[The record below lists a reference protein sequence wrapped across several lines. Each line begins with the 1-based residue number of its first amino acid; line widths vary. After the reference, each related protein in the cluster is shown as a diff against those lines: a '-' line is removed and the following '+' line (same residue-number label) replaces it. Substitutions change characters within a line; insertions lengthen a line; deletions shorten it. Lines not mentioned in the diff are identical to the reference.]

1 MGEVKGKSAVAEAI
15 AEVKGFELPNEKV
28 TIKFIK
34 RNKGLAADVGESHV
48 ISGGMIEG
56 ATRSFCVP
64 LLRNGGL
71 KNVLTAEEKEFLEKG
86 HFMGVNLSIYS
97 DFWKTQNVVL
107 EKLDTILDLS
117 VPEDYLKYK
126 ILLAWD
132 DVIAES
138 LTKFKETN
146 KGTYQFYMTRTGEEL
161 KDRSKKLDIIKSAW
175 KEYYRIEDNRNV
187 LISIIYLMSGKKVS
201 ENSTMKFINTE
212 VETLVDTRT
221 KDFLNL
227 IEDPNFETKTLIA
240 LAESAGIVL
249 KKNGKYETVDGLTL
263 AKQGEIASLAN
274 AVKYLIDPKNHEVR
288 DLIQARVENTK

>member
-1 MGEVKGKSAVAEAI
+1 MAVKEEVKEI
-15 AEVKGFELPNEKV
+15 VKGFTLPNEKI
-28 TIKFIK
+28 TIRFIK
-34 RNKGLAADVGESHV
+34 RNKGLAADVNDNHV

-56 ATRSFCVP
+56 ATRKFCVP

-71 KNVLTAEEKEFLEKG
+71 KNVLTNEEKEFFENG
-86 HFMGVNLSIYS
+86 HFNGVKMSIYS
-97 DFWKTQNVVL
+97 DFWKTQYVSL

-132 DVIAES
+132 DVIAPTLQQYKLE
-138 LTKFKETN
+138 N
-146 KGTYQFYMTRTGEEL
+146 KGTYQFYITKDGEEL
-161 KDRSKKLDIIKSAW
+161 KDRSKKLDLIKAAW
-175 KEYYRIEDNRNV
+175 KEYYKLEDNKDALV
-187 LISIIYLMSGKKVS
+187 SIVYLMTGKKLS

-221 KDFLNL
+221 KDFLAL
-227 IEDPNFETKTLIA
+227 VEDPNFETKTLIT
-240 LAESAGIVL
+240 LAENVGIVL

-263 AKQGEIASLAN
+263 AKQGEIASLVN

-288 DLIQARVENTK
+288 DLIEARVKTSK

>member
-1 MGEVKGKSAVAEAI
+1 MAVKEEVKEI
-15 AEVKGFELPNEKV
+15 VKGFTLPNEKI
-28 TIKFIK
+28 TIRFIK
-34 RNKGLAADVGESHV
+34 RNKGLAADVNDNHV

-56 ATRSFCVP
+56 ATRKFCVP

-71 KNVLTAEEKEFLEKG
+71 KNVLTNEEKEFFENG
-86 HFMGVNLSIYS
+86 HFNGVKMSIYS
-97 DFWKTQNVVL
+97 DFWKTQYVSL

-132 DVIAES
+132 DVIAPTLQQYKLE
-138 LTKFKETN
+138 N
-146 KGTYQFYMTRTGEEL
+146 KGTYQFYITKDGEEL
-161 KDRSKKLDIIKSAW
+161 KDRSKKLDLIKAAW
-175 KEYYRIEDNRNV
+175 KEYYKLEDNRDALV
-187 LISIIYLMSGKKVS
+187 SIVYLMTGKKLS

-221 KDFLNL
+221 KDFLAL
-227 IEDPNFETKTLIA
+227 VEDPNFETKTLIA
-240 LAESAGIVL
+240 LAENVGIVL

-263 AKQGEIASLAN
+263 AKQGEIASLVN

-288 DLIQARVENTK
+288 DLIEARVKTSK

>member
-1 MGEVKGKSAVAEAI
+1 MLYFLKYNQIKLTMG
-15 AEVKGFELPNEKV
+15 EVKGFELPNEKV

-34 RNKGLAADVGESHV
+34 RNKGLAADVGDSHV

-56 ATRSFCVP
+56 ATRKFCVP

-71 KNVLTAEEKEFLEKG
+71 KNVLNIDEKEFFERG
-86 HFMGVNLSIYS
+86 HFNGVNLSIYS
-97 DFWKTQNVVL
+97 DFWKNQYVSL

-132 DVIAES
+132 DVIAPS
-138 LTKFKETN
+138 LEKYKSEN
-146 KGTYQFYMTRTGEEL
+146 KGTYQFYVTRSGEEV
-161 KDRSKKLDIIKSAW
+161 KDRAKKLDIIKSAW
-175 KEYYRIEDNRNV
+175 KEYYKIEDNRDV
-187 LISIIYLMSGKKVS
+187 LVSIVYLLSGKKLAD
-201 ENSTMKFINTE
+201 NSTMKFINTE

-221 KDFLNL
+221 KDFLSL
-227 IEDPNFETKTLIA
+227 VEDPNFETKTLIA
-240 LAESAGIVL
+240 LAENLNIIV

-263 AKQGEIASLAN
+263 AKTGELATLPN
-274 AVKYLIDPKNHEVR
+274 AVNYLIDPKNQEVR

>member
-1 MGEVKGKSAVAEAI
+1 MAVKEEVKEI
-15 AEVKGFELPNEKV
+15 VKGFTLPNEKI
-28 TIKFIK
+28 TIRFIK
-34 RNKGLAADVGESHV
+34 RNKGLAADVNDNHV

-56 ATRSFCVP
+56 ATRKFCVP

-71 KNVLTAEEKEFLEKG
+71 KNVLTNEEKEFFENG
-86 HFMGVNLSIYS
+86 HFNGVKMSIYS
-97 DFWKTQNVVL
+97 DFWKTQYVSL

-132 DVIAES
+132 DVIAPTLQQYKLE
-138 LTKFKETN
+138 N
-146 KGTYQFYMTRTGEEL
+146 KGTYQFYITKDGEEL
-161 KDRSKKLDIIKSAW
+161 KDRSKKLDLIKAAW
-175 KEYYRIEDNRNV
+175 KEYYKLEDNRDALV
-187 LISIIYLMSGKKVS
+187 SIVYLMTGKKLS

-221 KDFLNL
+221 KDFLAL
-227 IEDPNFETKTLIA
+227 VEDPNFETKTLIT
-240 LAESAGIVL
+240 LAENVGIVL

-263 AKQGEIASLAN
+263 AKQGEIASLVN

-288 DLIQARVENTK
+288 DLIEARVKTSK

>member
-1 MGEVKGKSAVAEAI
+1 MGEVK
-15 AEVKGFELPNEKV
+15 KGFTLPEERV

-34 RNKGLAADVGESHV
+34 RNKGLAADVSDSH
-48 ISGGMIEG
+48 ILSGGMIEG
-56 ATRSFCVP
+56 TTRKFCVP

-71 KNVLTAEEKEFLEKG
+71 KNVLSNDEKEFFEND
-86 HFMGVNLSIYS
+86 HFRGVNLSIYS
-97 DFWKTQNVVL
+97 DFWKTQYVAL

-132 DVIAES
+132 DVIAPS
-138 LTKFKETN
+138 LEDYKKKN
-146 KGTYQFYMTRTGEEL
+146 KGTYQFFITRTGEEL
-161 KDRSKKLDIIKSAW
+161 KDRSKKLDLIKTAW
-175 KEYYRIEDNRNV
+175 KEYYRIEDNRDT

-221 KDFLNL
+221 KDFLAL
-227 IEDPNFETKTLIA
+227 VEDPNFETKTLIA
-240 LAESAGIVL
+240 LAENAGIIL
-249 KKNGKYETVDGLTL
+249 KKNGKYETIDGLTL
-263 AKQGEIASLAN
+263 AKQGEIATLPN
-274 AVKYLIDPKNHEVR
+274 AVNYLIDPKNQEVR

>member
-1 MGEVKGKSAVAEAI
+1 MTVKEEVKEI
-15 AEVKGFELPNEKV
+15 VKGFTLPNEKI
-28 TIKFIK
+28 TIRFIK
-34 RNKGLAADVGESHV
+34 RNKGLAADVSDNHV

-56 ATRSFCVP
+56 ATRKFCVP

-71 KNVLTAEEKEFLEKG
+71 KNVLTNEEKEFFENG
-86 HFMGVNLSIYS
+86 HFNGVKMSIYS
-97 DFWKTQNVVL
+97 DFWKTQYVSL

-132 DVIAES
+132 DVIAPTLQQYKLE
-138 LTKFKETN
+138 N
-146 KGTYQFYMTRTGEEL
+146 KGTYQFYITKDGEEL
-161 KDRSKKLDIIKSAW
+161 KDRSKKLDLIKAAW
-175 KEYYRIEDNRNV
+175 KEYYKLEDNRDALV
-187 LISIIYLMSGKKVS
+187 SIVYLMTGKKLS

-221 KDFLNL
+221 KDFLAL
-227 IEDPNFETKTLIA
+227 VEDPNFETKTLIA
-240 LAESAGIVL
+240 LAENVGIVL

-263 AKQGEIASLAN
+263 AKQGEIASLVN

-288 DLIQARVENTK
+288 DLIEARVKTSK